1 MTGPSS
7 PRCPRCEAP
16 NPAGQAFCGSC
27 GLELGAAPPPPRM
40 RRPPAKPVTDLL
52 RPRNIYAVVIVTVL
66 VFLAVTAAGWLSPSS
81 KSPAVAPTSLLAAA
95 SPAPRATPAPPSATL
110 AATPPPT
117 ATPAPPSAVPAATPL
132 PTATPTPTPS
142 VAQLAAA
149 YLEAATAVNEA
160 NGAAL
165 ATWQQSAR
173 TLMDAKRQAMACGAA
188 ELVFI
193 RAVQE
198 IPWSGD
204 SRNLARRVLTRDNQR
219 YVSCRSAMVSR
230 TWIDFNV
237 NWGQAETAD
246 TEGSAAANELRI
258 ALGLPPVARLA
269 R

>member
-52 RPRNIYAVVIVTVL
+52 RPRNIYAVVIVTVV

-81 KSPAVAPTSLLAAA
+81 GSPAVAPTSLFAA
-95 SPAPRATPAPPSATL
+95 ATPA
-110 AATPPPT
+110 PT
-117 ATPAPPSAVPAATPL
+117 ATPAPPSATAAATPAPAAAPAPPSALPAATPT
-132 PTATPTPTPS
+132 PSATPAPTPT

-149 YLEAATAVNEA
+149 YLEAATEVNEA

-165 ATWQQSAR
+165 ATWQRSAL
-173 TLMDAKRQAMACGAA
+173 TLMDAKREAKACGVA
-188 ELVFI
+188 ELTFI
-193 RAVQE
+193 RAVQK

-204 SRNLARRVLTRDNQR
+204 SRNLARRVLTHDNLR

-230 TWIDFNV
+230 TWVDFNV
-237 NWGQAETAD
+237 DWSQAD
-246 TEGSAAANELRI
+246 TANTAGSVAANELRI
-258 ALGLPPVARLA
+258 ALGLPPVARLG

>member
-27 GLELGAAPPPPRM
+27 GLELGAAPTPPRL

-52 RPRNIYAVVIVTVL
+52 RPRNIYAVVIVTV
-66 VFLAVTAAGWLSPSS
+66 VAFLAVTAAGWLSPSS
-81 KSPAVAPTSLLAAA
+81 GSPAVAPTSLLAAA
-95 SPAPRATPAPPSATL
+95 SPAPRATP
-110 AATPPPT
+110 PPT
-117 ATPAPPSAVPAATPL
+117 ATPAPPSALPAATPT
-132 PTATPTPTPS
+132 PSATPAPTPN

-160 NGAAL
+160 NGVAL
-165 ATWQQSAR
+165 ATWQRSAL
-173 TLMDAKRQAMACGAA
+173 TLMDAKREAKACAAA
-188 ELVFI
+188 ELTFI

-230 TWIDFNV
+230 TWVDFNV
-237 NWGQAETAD
+237 DWSQAD
-246 TEGSAAANELRI
+246 TANTAGSVAANELRI
-258 ALGLPPVARLA
+258 ALGLPPVPQMGR
-269 R
+269 

>member
-27 GLELGAAPPPPRM
+27 GLELGAAPAPPRM

-52 RPRNIYAVVIVTVL
+52 RPRNIYAVVVVTVV
-66 VFLAVTAAGWLSPSS
+66 VFLAVTVAGWLSQSS
-81 KSPAVAPTSLLAAA
+81 GSPAAAPTSLLAAA
-95 SPAPRATPAPPSATL
+95 TPA
-110 AATPPPT
+110 PT
-117 ATPAPPSAVPAATPL
+117 ATPAASSMPLVTATPAPSALPAATPA
-132 PTATPTPTPS
+132 PSVTPAPTPT

-149 YLEAATAVNEA
+149 YLEAATAVNDA

-173 TLMDAKRQAMACGAA
+173 TLMDAKRQAKACAAA
-188 ELVFI
+188 ELTFI

-230 TWIDFNV
+230 TWVDFNV
-237 NWGQAETAD
+237 NWGQADTAN

-258 ALGLPPVARLA
+258 ALGLPPVARLG

>member
-27 GLELGAAPPPPRM
+27 GLELGAAPAPSPL
-40 RRPPAKPVTDLL
+40 RRRLPEPATDLL
-52 RPRNIYAVVIVTVL
+52 RPRNIYAVVIVTVA

-81 KSPAVAPTSLLAAA
+81 RSPAVAPTSLLASATPA
-95 SPAPRATPAPPSATL
+95 STATPAPPSATPAL
-110 AATPPPT
+110 PFALPT
-117 ATPAPPSAVPAATPL
+117 ATPAPSATP
-132 PTATPTPTPS
+132 APTPT

-149 YLEAATAVNEA
+149 YLEAAAAVNEA
-160 NGAAL
+160 NGAAF
-165 ATWQQSAR
+165 ATWQQSAL
-173 TLMDAKRQAMACGAA
+173 TLMDAKRQAKACAAA
-188 ELVFI
+188 ELTFI

-230 TWIDFNV
+230 TWADFNV
-237 NWGQAETAD
+237 NWGQADTAN

-258 ALGLPPVARLA
+258 ALGLPPVARLG

>member
-27 GLELGAAPPPPRM
+27 GLELGAAPAPPRM

-52 RPRNIYAVVIVTVL
+52 RPRNIYAVVIVTVV

-95 SPAPRATPAPPSATL
+95 TPASTATPAPTATP
-110 AATPPPT
+110 AATPAPTATPALPFALPT
-117 ATPAPPSAVPAATPL
+117 ATPAPSATP
-132 PTATPTPTPS
+132 APTPT

-149 YLEAATAVNEA
+149 YLEAATEVNEA

-165 ATWQQSAR
+165 ATWQQSAL
-173 TLMDAKRQAMACGAA
+173 TLMDAKRQAKACAAA
-188 ELVFI
+188 ELTFI

-198 IPWSGD
+198 ILWSGD

-237 NWGQAETAD
+237 NWGQADTAN

>member
-27 GLELGAAPPPPRM
+27 GLELGAAPAPPPM

-52 RPRNIYAVVIVTVL
+52 RPRNLYAVVIVTVV

-81 KSPAVAPTSLLAAA
+81 ESPAVAPTSLLAAA
-95 SPAPRATPAPPSATL
+95 TPAPRATPAPPFATL
-110 AATPPPT
+110 AATPAPS
-117 ATPAPPSAVPAATPL
+117 ATPAPPSALPAATPA
-132 PTATPTPTPS
+132 PSATPAPTPS
-142 VAQLAAA
+142 VAQRAAA
-149 YLEAATAVNEA
+149 YLEAATAVNDA

-173 TLMDAKRQAMACGAA
+173 TLMDAKRQAKACAAA
-188 ELVFI
+188 ELTFI

-230 TWIDFNV
+230 TWVDFNV
-237 NWGQAETAD
+237 NWGQADTAN

-258 ALGLPPVARLA
+258 ALGLPPVARLG

>member
-27 GLELGAAPPPPRM
+27 GLELGAAPAPPRM

-52 RPRNIYAVVIVTVL
+52 RPRNIYAVVIATVV
-66 VFLAVTAAGWLSPSS
+66 VFLAVTAAGWLSQSS
-81 KSPAVAPTSLLAAA
+81 GSPAVAPTSLLTAATPAPTATPAA
-95 SPAPRATPAPPSATL
+95 SSMPLVAATPAPPSAL
-110 AATPPPT
+110 PA
-117 ATPAPPSAVPAATPL
+117 ATPAPSATP
-132 PTATPTPTPS
+132 APTPS

-149 YLEAATAVNEA
+149 YAEAATAVNEA
-160 NGAAL
+160 NGAAST
-165 ATWQQSAR
+165 TWQQSAR
-173 TLMDAKRQAMACGAA
+173 TLMDAKRQAKACAAA

-230 TWIDFNV
+230 TWVDFNV
-237 NWGQAETAD
+237 NWGQADTAN